1 MNSESG
7 SATVWVLGM
16 CVALMIFA
24 SAAISA
30 SALASIDTAFQGS
43 VDRAALGAADILIGV
58 SAGTPCLYAQELL
71 RREGFSLTACD
82 VAHSS
87 VRIQAEASRVGF
99 TWSRKARAG
108 VINGETQ

>member
-7 SATVWVLGM
+7 SATVWMLGM
-16 CVALMIFA
+16 CVALVIFA

-30 SALASIDTAFQGS
+30 SALASTDTAFQGS

-71 RREGFSLTACD
+71 RREGFPSPRAMLPTA
-82 VAHSS
+82 VF
-87 VRIQAEASRVGF
+87 ASR
-99 TWSRKARAG
+99 RKPRGWGLRGAERLALG
-108 VINGETQ
+108 